1 MKDMKTIPSKV
12 YAQKTWLYLDLGLL
26 DYGKAWRL
34 QEQMVAA
41 RQSGAMVTDVF
52 LLLEHPPV
60 FTLGRKGGRENLT
73 VPESFL
79 EESGIPVFHVER
91 GGNITFH
98 GPGQLVGYGIVHLPS
113 AGLLVVDYVTR
124 LEEVMIRT
132 AARWGIPAARNPL
145 NRGVWVGSSKLGSV
159 GIAVRRGV
167 SFHGFA
173 FNANVSLDPF
183 GWIHPCGLK
192 GVGVTSLAHELG
204 RPVLLPEVR
213 HALKQNIEDVFQ
225 VELAPVELNSGSLP
239 ASAGSS
245 QGLSCGAPV
254 IQRNRCGN

>member
-1 MKDMKTIPSKV
+1 MVWAAAGVYLVARSRRPTVGETIPSITD
-12 YAQKTWLYLDLGLL
+12 AQKSWLCLDLGLL

-34 QEQMVAA
+34 QEQLVAA
-41 RQSGAMVTDVF
+41 RQSHALERDVF
-52 LLLEHPPV
+52 LLLEHPSV

-73 VPESFL
+73 VSESFL

-132 AARWGIPAARNPL
+132 AARWGVPAARNPL
-145 NRGVWVGSSKLGSV
+145 NRGVWVGSSKLGNV

-173 FNANVSLDPF
+173 FNANVSLEPF

-192 GVGVTSLAHELG
+192 GVGVTSLAHEVG
-204 RPVLLPEVR
+204 CPVPLPEVR
-213 HALKQNIEDVFQ
+213 HALRQSIEDVFQ
-225 VELAPVELNSGSLP
+225 VKLGVAELKDLGISENF
-239 ASAGSS
+239 
-245 QGLSCGAPV
+245 
-254 IQRNRCGN
+254 